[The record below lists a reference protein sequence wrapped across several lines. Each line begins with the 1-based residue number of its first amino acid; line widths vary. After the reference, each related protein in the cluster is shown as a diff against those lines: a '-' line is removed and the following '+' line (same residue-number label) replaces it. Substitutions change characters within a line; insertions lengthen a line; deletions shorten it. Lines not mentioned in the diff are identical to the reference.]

1 MKTKLISATIV
12 AIAALGTQLAHAAPD
27 GTITFTGAISATTC
41 KINGGTAPVNFTV
54 TMPTVSTTT
63 LNAMDAT
70 AGRTGFRIA
79 LTGCTPATGNVHTYF
94 EGGSTVNLG
103 TGRLINAG
111 SATAVEVELLNKDS
125 SIITV
130 GASDGVGVGL
140 QNSKSVAITAGA
152 ANLDYY
158 AQYHSTSATGSGVGT
173 VSSTVTYDIS
183 YN

>member
-94 EGGSTVNLG
+94 EEAPPSIWALADW
-103 TGRLINAG
+103 INAG

-158 AQYHSTSATGSGVGT
+158 AQYHSTSAAGSGVGT